1 LRTGLRFDLRAGFFT
16 VFVDLPG
23 FPSPRM
29 DFRTAST
36 AAAAAAVAAAV
47 AALMAIFCIRAA
59 LDFAAPTIVR
69 WVFRAKLFLA
79 MDVFPEGLKAAAR

>member
-1 LRTGLRFDLRAGFFT
+1 LRTGLRFNLRTGFFT
-16 VFVDLPG
+16 AFVDLSAL
-23 FPSPRM
+23 PSSRI

-69 WVFRAKLFLA
+69 
-79 MDVFPEGLKAAAR
+79 